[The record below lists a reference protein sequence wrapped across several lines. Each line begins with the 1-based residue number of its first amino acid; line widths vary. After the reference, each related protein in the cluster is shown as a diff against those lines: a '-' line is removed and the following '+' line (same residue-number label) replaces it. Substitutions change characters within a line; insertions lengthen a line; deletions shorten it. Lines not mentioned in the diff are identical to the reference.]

1 MTRILLVDD
10 DELLRRML
18 RLTLIKMG
26 HVVIEAANG
35 NDALRL
41 CETEPPDIVL
51 TDLIMP
57 EKEGIETI
65 RELRRLHPDVKIIAM
80 SGGGRGSARDYLVIA
95 KRLGAA
101 HTLNK
106 PFTNEELAG
115 AIAAIRGSS
124 GT

>member
-26 HVVIEAANG
+26 HVVIEAVNG
-35 NDALRL
+35 NEALRL
-41 CETEPPDIVL
+41 CQTEPPDIVL

-80 SGGGRGSARDYLVIA
+80 SGGGRGSAKDYLVIA

-115 AIAAIRGSS
+115 AIAAVRGSS

>member
-26 HVVIEAANG
+26 HVVIEAVNG
-35 NDALRL
+35 NEALRL
-41 CETEPPDIVL
+41 CQTEPPDIVL

-65 RELRRLHPDVKIIAM
+65 REMRQLHPDVKIIAM
-80 SGGGRGSARDYLVIA
+80 SGGGRGNAKDYLVVA

-115 AIAAIRGSS
+115 AIAAVGGSS